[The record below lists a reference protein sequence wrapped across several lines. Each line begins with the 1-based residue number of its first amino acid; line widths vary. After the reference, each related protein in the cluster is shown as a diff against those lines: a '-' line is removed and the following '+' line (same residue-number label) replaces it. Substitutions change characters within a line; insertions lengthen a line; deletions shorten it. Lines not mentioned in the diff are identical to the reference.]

1 MAEKAGLAERRA
13 ERREMMISGNLLKVI
28 PIVALPMIV
37 SMLIDALYNLAD
49 TYFVSQLGIT
59 ATAAVGVNDSLL
71 HLMRSV
77 AMAFGMG
84 ASSPISK
91 LMGAKREDEA
101 SRVASTAVFSSMIM
115 LSFLAAIAYA
125 FRESFVVFLG
135 ATEGATP
142 YAVEYATFI
151 LISAPFTAGEVTC
164 SHTLRAEGSTT
175 YSMIGMVS
183 GCVINVILDPIFI
196 NVFGMGVGGAALAT
210 TISKAISFAIL
221 ISPFLRGKTLIELK
235 FKFFTPKWEIYK
247 EIAKMGIPTLLR
259 SSVMSLSAV
268 FINNMARLFGDSA
281 LAAVSVANKCARLVG
296 SAVLG
301 FGQGLQPIGGYCW
314 GARKYARVRKA
325 FWTSTGIGAV
335 VALVLGAAMFI
346 FTPQIL
352 GLFMD
357 VEKDAETLRIGTLML
372 RTQCITMFPHVWV
385 MIINGLY
392 QALGRPVE
400 ATILGLSRQV
410 IFLIPAAF
418 ILSKTVGVNGLACSQ
433 AVADILSLIISVT
446 LVIHQMKKIKKLRD
460 GDEPP
465 AGYGLARKME

>member
-151 LISAPFTAGEVTC
+151 LISAPFTAG
-164 SHTLRAEGSTT
+164 
-175 YSMIGMVS
+175 
-183 GCVINVILDPIFI
+183 
-196 NVFGMGVGGAALAT
+196 
-210 TISKAISFAIL
+210 
-221 ISPFLRGKTLIELK
+221 
-235 FKFFTPKWEIYK
+235 
-247 EIAKMGIPTLLR
+247 
-259 SSVMSLSAV
+259 
-268 FINNMARLFGDSA
+268 
-281 LAAVSVANKCARLVG
+281 
-296 SAVLG
+296 
-301 FGQGLQPIGGYCW
+301 
-314 GARKYARVRKA
+314 
-325 FWTSTGIGAV
+325 
-335 VALVLGAAMFI
+335 
-346 FTPQIL
+346 
-352 GLFMD
+352 
-357 VEKDAETLRIGTLML
+357 
-372 RTQCITMFPHVWV
+372 
-385 MIINGLY
+385 
-392 QALGRPVE
+392 
-400 ATILGLSRQV
+400 
-410 IFLIPAAF
+410 
-418 ILSKTVGVNGLACSQ
+418 
-433 AVADILSLIISVT
+433 
-446 LVIHQMKKIKKLRD
+446 
-460 GDEPP
+460 
-465 AGYGLARKME
+465 